1 MLNFLKKKEVIAN
14 EKQPTQSNDVM
25 RLFQIRY
32 APYLVKGYKIPNLD
46 INNLKLSKLE
56 AEKYGS
62 LALAIDIKRDK
73 EPFIGA
79 TIAGKEILYNL
90 TETLKTEK
98 GVHAETLIAI
108 LGALGGYECMRGVV
122 TSLEG
127 FSYAE
132 LAAIDTFIVEEGG
145 KKTYILGDL
154 IGNEFKT
161 FFINSLGGNMEN
173 NEAINFLLPISKY
186 CAERVSKPEFWQTPY
201 NELIGQNPLE
211 LSDIFKIFFEKTFT
225 LYTRF
230 PYERVASYAFAA
242 RSAIKQVSSVLDTN
256 KAMSILAEYGWRT
269 SHYIL

>member
-211 LSDIFKIFFEKTFT
+211 LSDIFKNFFEKTFT